1 MKSLTSKI
9 VIVLIVVLIAGVGFI
24 IGSHFNDSAHAVSMA
39 KDETSQGTITP
50 ASDSQDDITT
60 IYNNASPAVVEI
72 DVTQQD
78 YGFFGESTGQGSG
91 FLVDNQGDILT
102 NDHVVEGATNV
113 QVTLKNGKS
122 VSAKVMGT
130 NSTDDLAVIKIDPS
144 SVAGITPLQ
153 FGDSNT
159 IQPGQEVIAI
169 GSPYGL
175 TDSIANGIISG
186 LNRSVSNDDMTGYGN
201 NMTGML
207 QTNAA
212 INPGNSGGPL
222 LDINGLVI
230 GINTEIENSANG
242 GIGFAVPSNVA
253 QKALP
258 GLLAGSNSSPMTTQS
273 NPFSGLPQ
281 IFR

>member
-1 MKSLTSKI
+1 MRSLTSKI

-24 IGSHFNDSAHAVSMA
+24 IGLHFNDSAHAVSTA
-39 KDETSQGTITP
+39 KDETSQDTITP
-50 ASDSQDDITT
+50 ASDSQDDITM

-72 DVTQQD
+72 DVTQQG

-113 QVTLKNGKS
+113 QVTLKSGKS

-159 IQPGQEVIAI
+159 VQPGQEVIA
-169 GSPYGL
+169 PVL
-175 TDSIANGIISG
+175 FVKA
-186 LNRSVSNDDMTGYGN
+186 
-201 NMTGML
+201 
-207 QTNAA
+207 
-212 INPGNSGGPL
+212 P
-222 LDINGLVI
+222 
-230 GINTEIENSANG
+230 
-242 GIGFAVPSNVA
+242 AVA
-253 QKALP
+253 E
-258 GLLAGSNSSPMTTQS
+258 
-273 NPFSGLPQ
+273 
-281 IFR
+281 